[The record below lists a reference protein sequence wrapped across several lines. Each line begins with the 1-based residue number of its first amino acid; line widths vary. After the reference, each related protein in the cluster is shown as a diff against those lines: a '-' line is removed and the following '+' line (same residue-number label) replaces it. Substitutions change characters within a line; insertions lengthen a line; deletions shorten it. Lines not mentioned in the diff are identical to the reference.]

1 MQYTEDQ
8 KKAIEE
14 RHRNILVAAAAGSGK
29 TRVLVD
35 RIIAQLLARECSS
48 MRCSS

>member
-8 KKAIEE
+8 KKAIEA

-35 RIIAQLLARECSS
+35 RIMRSSWRASAAS

>member
-8 KKAIEE
+8 KKAIEA

-35 RIIAQLLARECSS
+35 KWGA
-48 MRCSS
+48 